1 MTAHHDLLQYREIL
15 SDIHTLVLLS
25 THSESIADFEDML
38 VLLAMSLGV
47 IEALT
52 SPAIMIVPC

>member
-1 MTAHHDLLQYREIL
+1 MTTNYDLLQYRDTL
-15 SDIHTLVLLS
+15 SDIHALVLLS

-52 SPAIMIVPC
+52 SPAIMSVPC